1 MAEAFCPSLMD
12 AEQQVAQNG
21 QIGCVW
27 IFQFLLLSTIVSLPV
42 ALISWLV
49 QGSVDYRRV
58 WLGTVVVLF
67 LLLVVTLITA
77 TLVQA
82 TIRRPRYVFGW
93 LAFYPAHGND
103 HLRRGLDHHRGFL
116 TLETVDYDAGKDGC
130 RSLTTSH

>member
-1 MAEAFCPSLMD
+1 MD
-12 AEQQVAQNG
+12 AEQQVAPNG
-21 QIGCVW
+21 QLGCLA

-42 ALISWLV
+42 ALVSWLV

-82 TIRRPRYVFGW
+82 AIRRPRYMLGW
-93 LAFYPAHGND
+93 LAFI
-103 HLRRGLDHHRGFL
+103 LL
-116 TLETVDYDAGKDGC
+116 TATTIFVVGWITVGDP
-130 RSLTTSH
+130 